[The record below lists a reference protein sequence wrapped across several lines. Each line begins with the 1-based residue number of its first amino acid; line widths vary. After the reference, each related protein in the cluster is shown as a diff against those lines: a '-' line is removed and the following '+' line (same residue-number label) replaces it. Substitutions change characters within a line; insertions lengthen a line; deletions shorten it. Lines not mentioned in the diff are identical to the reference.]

1 MTRRLRTSSIL
12 SGFRSPDCF
21 FFTLFAL
28 VLLAWCNGAAQS
40 AAGFAQTAETEQQVE
55 RLAARAEQLENE
67 GKWDEAAAAYRDI
80 LKIDPQSVAALNR
93 LGAIEV
99 RLGQFAAGTRYYKQ
113 ALALN
118 PDEFVTNLNLGIAY
132 IKMQDFRGAVPPLE
146 RAVEAE
152 PNNFQARELLAGALV
167 GENDFVRAIPQLEKA
182 SELSPNDLGTLYL
195 LERSYL
201 ETRQFGKALP
211 VFERLQALDPDSPWV
226 RILRGQAEDGLGN
239 YQKAI
244 KEFETARQQLPRDAT
259 VRFSLGF
266 MYWKVR
272 RFTEAESELRET
284 LRLDPRFEEA
294 KYYLADTYLMDLK
307 PQAALPLLQA
317 LAGARPRDAR
327 ALLDLGKALGQLN
340 RDLEAVRAYEACLRV
355 DPERA
360 DAHYQLARAYKKLK
374 RTADFERE
382 LALAQKLQHKKREG
396 EESLLQATGSHG
408 DPSRQVEGLSDISPP
423 KP

>member
-1 MTRRLRTSSIL
+1 MTGRLRASLKL
-12 SGFRSPDCF
+12 SVFRFSTCF
-21 FFTLFAL
+21 FPL
-28 VLLAWCNGAAQS
+28 VLLALPTWCNGAAER
-40 AAGFAQTAETEQQVE
+40 AAVSNQTAETEQEVE
-55 RLAARAEQLENE
+55 RLAEQAEQLEND
-67 GKWDEAAAAYRDI
+67 GKWKEAAAAYRDI
-80 LKIDPQSVAALNR
+80 LKIDPGSIAALNR

-99 RLGQFAAGTRYYKQ
+99 RQGQFAAGTRYYKQ

-118 PDEFVTNLNLGIAY
+118 PHEFGTNLNLGIAY
-132 IKMQDFRGAVPPLE
+132 IKMQDFGGAVLPLE
-146 RAVEAE
+146 RAAEAE
-152 PNNFQARELLAGALV
+152 PDNFQARELLAGVLV
-167 GENDFVRAIPQLEKA
+167 GENDFARAIPELEKA

-201 ETRQFGKALP
+201 ETKQFDKALP
-211 VFERLQALDPDSPWV
+211 VFERLQSLDPNSPWV

-244 KEFETARQQLPRDAT
+244 DEFETARQQLPHDAT

-272 RFTEAESELRET
+272 RFTEAESELGET

-317 LAGARPRDAR
+317 LVGARPRDAR
-327 ALLDLGKALGQLN
+327 ALLDLGKALEQLN
-340 RDLEAVRAYEACLRV
+340 RDSEAVRAYQGCLRA

-360 DAHYQLARAYKKLK
+360 EAHYQLARTYKKLK

-382 LALAQKLQHKKREG
+382 IAVAQKLRQEKRESG
-396 EESLLQATGSHG
+396 ESLVRATGSRG
-408 DPSRQVEGLSDISPP
+408 DPSRQVEGLSDTSPP